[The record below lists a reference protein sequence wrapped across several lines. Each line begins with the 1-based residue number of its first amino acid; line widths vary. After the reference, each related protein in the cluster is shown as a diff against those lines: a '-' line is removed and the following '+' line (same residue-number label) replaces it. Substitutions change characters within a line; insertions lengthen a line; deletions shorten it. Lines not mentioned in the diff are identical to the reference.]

1 MVVVMIYALV
11 APHIRFQILGYA
23 EATGQ
28 LVALAI
34 TMESLSNARGT
45 SGVITLLCAEYVCY
59 LETSILS
66 LAPFAVVCDPIPS
79 RSPK

>member
-1 MVVVMIYALV
+1 MIYALV

-23 EATGQ
+23 EAGQ

-79 RSPK
+79 CSPR

>member
-1 MVVVMIYALV
+1 MIYALV

-23 EATGQ
+23 EAGQ

-45 SGVITLLCAEYVCY
+45 SGVITLLCAE
-59 LETSILS
+59 
-66 LAPFAVVCDPIPS
+66 
-79 RSPK
+79 